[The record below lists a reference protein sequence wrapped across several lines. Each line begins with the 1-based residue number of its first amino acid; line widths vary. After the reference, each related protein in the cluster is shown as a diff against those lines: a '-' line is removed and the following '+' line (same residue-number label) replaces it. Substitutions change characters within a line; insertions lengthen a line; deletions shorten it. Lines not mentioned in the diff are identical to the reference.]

1 MDIMVIEQKPVTVY
15 CRIEHRIGGL
25 SHRGRHTGASYPDG
39 RAIPP
44 WGLVG
49 TGSALVLR
57 TPQKNIERYRD
68 LLKTKLTKVK
78 LQNIDKRP
86 LRRAFCD
93 SDIAICEHNRPL
105 MDADAIVFDSDC
117 VPAPVV
123 NDFPSGLK

>member
-1 MDIMVIEQKPVTVY
+1 M
-15 CRIEHRIGGL
+15 
-25 SHRGRHTGASYPDG
+25 
-39 RAIPP
+39 
-44 WGLVG
+44 G

-68 LLKTKLTKVK
+68 LLKTKLTEVE
-78 LQNIDKRP
+78 
-86 LRRAFCD
+86 LRY
-93 SDIAICEHNRPL
+93 IEPNRLL